1 MTQTASSLPLF
12 LIEPRPRLRA
22 AITHHLSLHGLH
34 VEPFEALNEFTD
46 RNFESGIVL
55 VNDDLSLSSQL
66 ARWIQKGG
74 SKLVHIA
81 YAVELSASRVLRAV
95 NEGAINFIEWPA
107 DKDRLIEI
115 LNNAAAQLRPEI
127 EARQRMVEAKARVG
141 RLTTR
146 EREVLGQMVD
156 GETNTEIGKKLSI
169 SPRTVEI
176 HRSNLLLK
184 LHARNSLEAVRIA
197 LEADLPRGA

>member
-1 MTQTASSLPLF
+1 MTQTTHPLPLY
-12 LIEPRPRLRA
+12 LVEPRPRLRA

-34 VEPFEALNEFTD
+34 VEPFESLVEFTD
-46 RNFESGIVL
+46 RAIEDGIVL
-55 VNDDLSLSSQL
+55 VNDDLSLASQL
-66 ARWIQKGG
+66 ARWIQKSG
-74 SKLVHIA
+74 SRLVHIA

-95 NEGAINFIEWPA
+95 SEGAINFIEWPA

-115 LNNAAAQLRPEI
+115 LNDAAAPLRPEI
-127 EARQRMVEAKARVG
+127 EARQRVVEAKARVR
-141 RLTTR
+141 RLTAR
-146 EREVLGQMVD
+146 EKEVLGQMVD
-156 GETNTEIGKKLSI
+156 GETNTAIGKKLSI

-197 LEADLPRGA
+197 LEAELPRGA

>member
-1 MTQTASSLPLF
+1 MTQTASNLPLF

-22 AITHHLSLHGLH
+22 AITHHLSLHGMH

-46 RNFESGIVL
+46 RNFENGIVL
-55 VNDDLSLSSQL
+55 VNDDLSLASQL
-66 ARWIQKGG
+66 ARWIQKDG

-115 LNNAAAQLRPEI
+115 LNDAAAQLRPEI
-127 EARQRMVEAKARVG
+127 EARRSRPSRWCNFGGG
-141 RLTTR
+141 RGSSSGG
-146 EREVLGQMVD
+146 LGSDVQGLVF
-156 GETNTEIGKKLSI
+156 
-169 SPRTVEI
+169 
-176 HRSNLLLK
+176 LLDHGL
-184 LHARNSLEAVRIA
+184 
-197 LEADLPRGA
+197 G

>member
-107 DKDRLIEI
+107 DKDRLMEAQQLMQSGRQEDANRILQELMGAPVRNQQIEGELQALFELI
-115 LNNAAAQLRPEI
+115 DQERFD
-127 EARQRMVEAKARVG
+127 EARAAILTLER
-141 RLTTR
+141 RLGEDEPELTR
-146 EREVLGQMVD
+146 A
-156 GETNTEIGKKLSI
+156 S
-169 SPRTVEI
+169 
-176 HRSNLLLK
+176 
-184 LHARNSLEAVRIA
+184 SLICF
-197 LEADLPRGA
+197 LEGSE